1 MKLVVQCVDV
11 QPLGYVSAIDEDNK
25 PSVMVYKF
33 SQIGILEFSLLML
46 FDESIKTGDTCEIEV
61 TPCK

>member
-1 MKLVVQCVDV
+1 MKLIVQCVDV
-11 QPLGYVSAIDEDNK
+11 QPLGYVSAIGEDNK

>member
-1 MKLVVQCVDV
+1 MKLIVQCVDV
-11 QPLGYVSAIDEDNK
+11 QPLGYVSAIGENNK

-33 SQIGILEFSLLML
+33 SQLYILEFSLLMP
-46 FDESIKTGDTCEIEV
+46 FDESLQTGDTCEIEV